1 MESPTVLIGLGN
13 PGAEYASTYHNIG
26 MAAVDA
32 IAADIFGDANVPWET
47 HQKLFSYA
55 RTGNWA
61 FVKPLTFMND
71 SGRAVREAV
80 RKFNAAPE
88 DIVLLHDD
96 SDLLVGEWKMSRGR
110 GAAGHHGVESAI
122 AALGTNQF
130 LRVRIGIRPPEERT
144 REKAGSF
151 VLHPV
156 QKSSEPIFAKIFDE
170 IAEALA
176 EPSTQPLP

>member
-13 PGAEYASTYHNIG
+13 PGAEYESTYHNIG

-32 IAADIFGDANVPWET
+32 IAADIFGSTEIPWET

-55 RTGNWA
+55 RTGHWA

-80 RKFNAAPE
+80 RKFTAAPE
-88 DIVLLHDD
+88 NILLIHDD

-110 GAAGHHGVESAI
+110 GAAGHHGVESVV

-130 LRVRIGIRPPEERT
+130 LRIRIGIRPPEERT

-151 VLHPV
+151 VLRPV
-156 QKSSEPIFAKIFDE
+156 PKSAEPALVKVFDE
-170 IAEALA
+170 IAETIT
-176 EPSTQPLP
+176 ETPPHPRS